1 MKRPNLNDY
10 DIKVL
15 ILLGNQTRDE
25 EFREDIK
32 HILIEKLIPLNYS
45 ILYFLNNFSKSEGI
59 IHEVYAEIL
68 MRMVCEKRIYI
79 NYRIMDLVIGLVS
92 LDTLMKYGMES
103 DDLNLSEKCKEEF
116 WKRVLENENDND
128 LIKKKYK

>member
-1 MKRPNLNDY
+1 MKRPSLRDY

-25 EFREDIK
+25 DFREDIK
-32 HILIEKLIPLNYS
+32 LILIEKLIPLNYS
-45 ILYFLNNFSKSEGI
+45 ILYFLNNFTKSEGI

-68 MRMVCEKRIYI
+68 MRMVYEKRIYI
-79 NYRIMDLVIGLVS
+79 NYKIMNLVIGLVS